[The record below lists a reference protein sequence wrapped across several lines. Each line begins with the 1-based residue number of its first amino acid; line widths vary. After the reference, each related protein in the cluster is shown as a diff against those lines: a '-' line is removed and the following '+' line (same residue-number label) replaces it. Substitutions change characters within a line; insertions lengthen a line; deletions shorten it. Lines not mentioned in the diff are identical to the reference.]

1 MDHFIEEAFRIAL
14 HTEMNSYHL
23 YQGALSMMPDGS
35 DKQVLKRLAHEESNL
50 IKEILQY
57 CPDSV
62 RNTIKHLNNQHFAYY
77 GSLKD
82 SPKRRLFNQL
92 RIFLLDKHVSIERY
106 TTFVNAFKEPAV
118 CTVFELA
125 LSMSRKLFALIAEQ
139 YRQADL
145 SLHKPSNNKR
155 AKRAHLRTGN
165 LTSPN
170 KHSQVFISLKD
181 TGVDFPP

>member
-1 MDHFIEEAFRIAL
+1 MDYLIEEAFRIAL

-23 YQGALSMMPDGS
+23 YQGALSMMPDGN

-50 IKEILQY
+50 IKEIHQY

-62 RNTIKHLNNQHFAYY
+62 RDTIKQLNNKHFAYY

-82 SPKRRLFNQL
+82 SPERRLFNQL
-92 RIFLLDKHVSIERY
+92 RIFLLDKHTSIERY
-106 TTFVNAFKEPAV
+106 STFVKAFKEPAV

-125 LSMSRKLFALIAEQ
+125 LSRSRKLFTLIAEQ

-165 LTSPN
+165 PTSPN

-181 TGVDFPP
+181 IGVNFPS

>member
-1 MDHFIEEAFRIAL
+1 MDHLIEEAFRIAL

-35 DKQVLKRLAHEESNL
+35 DKQVLKRLAHEEANL
-50 IKEILQY
+50 LKEILQY

-62 RNTIKHLNNQHFAYY
+62 RDTIKHSNTQHFAYY

-82 SPKRRLFNQL
+82 STKRRLFNQL
-92 RIFLLDKHVSIERY
+92 RIFLLDKHASIERY
-106 TTFVNAFKEPAV
+106 TTFVTAFKEPAV

-170 KHSQVFISLKD
+170 KHSQLFISLKD
-181 TGVDFPP
+181 TGVDFPS